1 MLRKFGSN
9 VRNQWAGFLSL
20 FLVLGG
26 GTAYAVT
33 ELDVDSVKSKH
44 IVDGE
49 VRASDLAASSVS
61 SNSLRTNAI
70 PRDGQGFD
78 GSTKLATDSV
88 GRNELLFDTVTGD
101 YVNNG
106 SLTGGDIANG
116 SIGSPE
122 LTNNAWGGRAYGRV
136 SAGGLVSR
144 SKNIAFVSHPATGY
158 YCIHLAADSGINAGS
173 AVVIVGSDFA
183 GNGTNPSGI
192 GGAARISV
200 PEWDSAALDCPNGTL
215 EVQTFVQTTSGDGS
229 NSGKDDMD
237 RDDEPFA
244 FVIP

>member
-158 YCIHLAADSGINAGS
+158 YCIHLAADSGIDPDD
-173 AVVIVGSDFA
+173 AVVIVGPDFA
-183 GNGTNPSGI
+183 GNGTRPTGPN
-192 GGAARISV
+192 AAQISV
-200 PEWDSAALDCPNGTL
+200 PEWDSAGLDCPSETL
-215 EVQTFVQTTSGDGS
+215 EVQTFVYLTMGDGA
-229 NSGKDDMD
+229 NSGKDWSQ